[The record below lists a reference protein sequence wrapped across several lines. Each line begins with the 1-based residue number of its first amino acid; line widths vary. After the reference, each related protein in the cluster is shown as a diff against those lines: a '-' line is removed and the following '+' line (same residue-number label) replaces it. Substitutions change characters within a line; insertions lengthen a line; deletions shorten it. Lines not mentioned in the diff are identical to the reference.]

1 MPLTFRPT
9 EGFGRDQFGVFD
21 GDRKIGRIYKTER
34 SDWFWGLDWLA
45 AGEKLLTDHPGPHE
59 EAMARFEATWE
70 RVDRKGETR

>member
-1 MPLTFRPT
+1 MPLTCRPT

-45 AGEKLLTDHPGPHE
+45 AGEKLTDPPRTHQTAAPPRLGWHS
-59 EAMARFEATWE
+59 
-70 RVDRKGETR
+70 